1 MLSMIN
7 NMPTCVFLAK
17 QEIFLTL
24 DITINLPAVKNLK
37 MNKYSLF
44 ILCDDSIICMAKLH
58 VCRISIIIV
67 SLNYFST

>member
-44 ILCDDSIICMAKLH
+44 ILCDDSIICMA
-58 VCRISIIIV
+58 
-67 SLNYFST
+67 